1 MSSKRETKFTEKIR
15 APPPPVVSSVVP
27 EGSWASSIC
36 IDDFTL
42 EGGDEADDDDNLAYR
57 RLLHSMY
64 LNQES
69 SFSVFKF
76 SLCPPGGREGGVNL
90 SLKVLHVEDT
100 FFFYLDTKNLSS
112 FSTQLLTSLLDHAE
126 SISVYTVYCM
136 IPVALPDS
144 QRKSIIKSFQ
154 MMSFQLLHP
163 LKNPLHTNN
172 GPQYSFLKYCIHS
185 DSDSDQDID

>member
-15 APPPPVVSSVVP
+15 APPPPVISTVVP
-27 EGSWASSIC
+27 EGGSWTIC

-42 EGGDEADDDDNLAYR
+42 EGGEEADDDDNLAYR
-57 RLLHSMY
+57 RLLHSLY
-64 LNQES
+64 LDQES

-76 SLCPPGGREGGVNL
+76 SLCPPGGKEGGVNL
-90 SLKVLHVEDT
+90 SLRVLHVEDT

-112 FSTQLLTSLLDHAE
+112 FSTQFLTSLLDYAE
-126 SISVYTVYCM
+126 SINVLTVYCL
-136 IPVALPDS
+136 IPVALPDP

-154 MMSFQLLHP
+154 MMSFQLVHP
-163 LKNPLHTNN
+163 LKNPLRTNN

-185 DSDSDQDID
+185 DSDSDQDTD

>member
-1 MSSKRETKFTEKIR
+1 MNTTNHYESTKTTTIYLLLSS
-15 APPPPVVSSVVP
+15 
-27 EGSWASSIC
+27 
-36 IDDFTL
+36 
-42 EGGDEADDDDNLAYR
+42 
-57 RLLHSMY
+57 LL
-64 LNQES
+64 L
-69 SFSVFKF
+69 
-76 SLCPPGGREGGVNL
+76 L
-90 SLKVLHVEDT
+90 
-100 FFFYLDTKNLSS
+100 FFY
-112 FSTQLLTSLLDHAE
+112 FSLTSLLDHAE